1 MIVLGGSGC
10 IMFSIVIRCVKVCV
24 FFLKDWSWEKVK
36 GGESKGNTV

>member
-10 IMFSIVIRCVKVCV
+10 IMFSIVIRCVEVCV